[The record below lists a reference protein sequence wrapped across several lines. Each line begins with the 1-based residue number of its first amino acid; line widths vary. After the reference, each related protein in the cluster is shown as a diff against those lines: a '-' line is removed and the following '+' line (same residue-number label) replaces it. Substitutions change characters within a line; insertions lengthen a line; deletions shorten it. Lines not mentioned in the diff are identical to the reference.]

1 MTQSFI
7 AREQSSPQ
15 DDDSILLQEL
25 HPSPHS
31 HCGLW
36 GQQMIRTVWCEAAY
50 PRSRVLIQTIA
61 TLLLLVCWFPGPEFN
76 IQVNAKLKG
85 FVFQLTP
92 RPMWLNWISV
102 ADFQLPRY
110 DSTSRFRESTYSCSD
125 YRHIERQAPNLA
137 NDDSLCLLYSV
148 PKTTNRE
155 SVPDARTRRITNI
168 KRYVCDPL
176 CFMIT
181 F

>member
-110 DSTSRFRESTYSCSD
+110 DSHFSARDVYK
-125 YRHIERQAPNLA
+125 RQAVTIGTLRDKPRISRMMIPYAFSIRCPRQRIEKVYL
-137 NDDSLCLLYSV
+137 
-148 PKTTNRE
+148 TRE
-155 SVPDARTRRITNI
+155 LGGSRISRGMFAI
-168 KRYVCDPL
+168 PYASW
-176 CFMIT
+176 
-181 F
+181 